1 MILMFLVF
9 VAVNMRT
16 NIGIAM
22 VCMVNSTAYTTHKYD
37 NTSGSIVPRN
47 PECQKVESA
56 DEIED
61 LGYHVILIE
70 IKMPS
75 GAKCSTSIT
84 RPRVNWQKI
93 E

>member
-1 MILMFLVF
+1 MSDDNNQSKDSEYVPFWSFSSTRFWIAMILMFLVF

-16 NIGIAM
+16 NIGFAM

-61 LGYHVILIE
+61 LGYH
-70 IKMPS
+70 
-75 GAKCSTSIT
+75 
-84 RPRVNWQKI
+84 
-93 E
+93 